1 MNNKS
6 PRIGIYL
13 FILMSTLLQLGN
25 VATADPAGY
34 KDHPLLTGYPD
45 SRIAEYSQNYDA
57 EKFPVAIN
65 EDGTQ
70 KQDEY
75 EGDVTRIRYFYN
87 NADDQPSPLQLIRNY
102 QNAIK
107 AIDGEVLYERKPV
120 GGDGGETTLHVIV
133 SGKEY
138 FVRVIPEIY
147 SAPTQS
153 YQLIVLERAAMEQAV
168 EANEMLDQMNAKG
181 FVTLYINFD
190 TNKFEIKPDSR
201 SAITEVAIML
211 KAAPQLNISIEGHT
225 DNVGEAVANK
235 TLSENRA
242 RSVLQALIA
251 EGIAPERL
259 SATGFGEEMPIADNA
274 TEAGRAENRR
284 VELVKK

>member
-1 MNNKS
+1 MRNKS
-6 PRIGIYL
+6 PGIRICL
-13 FILMSTLLQLGN
+13 LILMSTLLQLGN
-25 VATADPAGY
+25 VATADSAGY

-45 SRIAEYSQNYDA
+45 SHIAEYSQNYDA
-57 EKFPVAIN
+57 EKFPVASN

-87 NADDQPSPLQLIRNY
+87 NADNQPSPLQLIRNY

-107 AIDGEVLYERKPV
+107 AIDGEVLYERKPAA
-120 GGDGGETTLHVIV
+120 GDGGETTLHVIV

-138 FVRVIPEIY
+138 FVRVMPEIY

-168 EANEMLDQMNAKG
+168 EANEMLDQMNAQG

-190 TNKFEIKPDSR
+190 TNQFEIKQDSR

-225 DNVGEAVANK
+225 DNVGEAAANK

-251 EGIAPERL
+251 EDIATERL
-259 SATGFGEEMPIADNA
+259 SATGFGEEMPIDDNA
-274 TEAGRAENRR
+274 TEAGRANNRR

>member
-6 PRIGIYL
+6 PRMHICL
-13 FILMSTLLQLGN
+13 LVLMSTLLQLGN
-25 VATADPAGY
+25 VATADSAEF

-45 SRIAEYSQNYDA
+45 SHIAEYSQNYDA
-57 EKFPVAIN
+57 EIFPVAIN

-75 EGDVTRIRYFYN
+75 EGDVTRIRYYYN

-120 GGDGGETTLHVIV
+120 EGDGGETTLHVTA

-168 EANEMLDQMNAKG
+168 EANEMLDQINAKG

-190 TNKFEIKPDSR
+190 TNQFEIKSDSR
-201 SAITEVAIML
+201 SAITEVATML
-211 KAAPQLNISIEGHT
+211 NAAPQLSISIEGHT
-225 DNVGEAVANK
+225 DNVGDAAANK

-251 EGIAPERL
+251 EGIAAERL
-259 SATGFGEEMPIADNA
+259 SATGFGEEKPIADNA
-274 TEAGRAENRR
+274 SEAGRAKNRR